1 MSWLRRF
8 GAFWYD
14 FIVGDD
20 PTIAAGVLAAM
31 ALTALLTANGINAWW
46 LVILGVFAPLTYSLF
61 RETQKRQ

>member
-1 MSWLRRF
+1 MQFIQNVVR
-8 GAFWYD
+8 FWYD

-20 PTIAAGVLAAM
+20 PTIAAGVVAAM